1 MEFYIP
7 ETKETVKAKKR
18 PIVIITSNAEK
29 ELPDAF
35 LRRCIFHYIE
45 FPGPD
50 QMEKIIRVHF
60 DRLDDTLLAQAMEAF
75 YWIRGLSAIEKKPS
89 TSELVDW
96 IRALE
101 LGGIPAEKIKAEIP
115 FAGVLLKKDK
125 DIARMERAK

>member
-7 ETKETVKAKKR
+7 ETQETVQAKQR

-35 LRRCIFHYIE
+35 LRRCIFHYID
-45 FPGPD
+45 FPD
-50 QMEKIIRVHF
+50 QEQMERILRVHF
-60 DRLDDTLLAQAMEAF
+60 GHLEEDLLRQAMAAF
-75 YWIRGLSAIEKKPS
+75 YWLRQLRGIDKKPS

-96 IRALE
+96 LRALIA
-101 LGGIPAEKIKAEIP
+101 GGVDPARIPKEMP

-125 DIARMERAK
+125 DLRTLRGAR